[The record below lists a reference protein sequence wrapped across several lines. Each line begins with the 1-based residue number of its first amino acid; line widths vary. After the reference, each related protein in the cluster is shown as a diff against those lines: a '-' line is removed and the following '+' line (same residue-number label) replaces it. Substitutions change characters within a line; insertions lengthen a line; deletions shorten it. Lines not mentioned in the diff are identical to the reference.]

1 MLEDFR
7 LKVFMAVVQERSFTK
22 AASVLGITQPSVS
35 QNIADLEKMTG
46 RKLFDRQR
54 GSVELTAEGEVFLK
68 YVRKLL
74 ETCASVEDMFSKVSP
89 AVVKIAAS
97 EEIYA
102 YLVGPALEAFAKVH
116 PDVRFERCLFGDAD
130 LTIALVPMSSRAS
143 DPLPSRSSDPLSSRS
158 SDPLSSRSS
167 DPLSSRAQSRDL
179 PDDVISR
186 IRMSVFVPE
195 HSGSQSSSQ
204 EKTSYFDVVYRPSQA
219 FAITRLSRL
228 IRQFLA
234 Q

>member
-7 LKVFMAVVQERSFTK
+7 LKVFKAVVAERSFTK
-22 AASVLGITQPSVS
+22 AAKVLGITQPSVS

-46 RKLFDRQR
+46 RKLFDRLR
-54 GSVELTAEGEVFLK
+54 GTVVLTAEGEVFLI
-68 YVRKLL
+68 YVQKLL
-74 ETCASVEDMFSKVSP
+74 ETCATVDDMFAKVGP

-102 YLVGPALEAFAKVH
+102 YLVGPALESFSKVH

-130 LTIALVPMSSRAS
+130 LTIALIPSS
-143 DPLPSRSSDPLSSRS
+143 
-158 SDPLSSRSS
+158 
-167 DPLSSRAQSRDL
+167 SSRAQSGDF

-186 IRMSVFVPE
+186 IRMSVFVPQQ
-195 HSGSQSSSQ
+195 SDSQSSSH
-204 EKTSYFDVVYRPSQA
+204 EKTSYFDVVYRPTQA
-219 FAITRLSRL
+219 FAITRLCRL

-234 Q
+234 K

>member
-7 LKVFMAVVQERSFTK
+7 LKVFMAVVAERSFTK
-22 AASVLGITQPSVS
+22 AAKVLGITQPSVS

-46 RKLFDRQR
+46 RKLFDRLR
-54 GSVELTAEGEVFLK
+54 GTVVLTAEGEVFLI
-68 YVRKLL
+68 YVQKLL
-74 ETCASVEDMFSKVSP
+74 ETCATVDDMFAKVGP

-102 YLVGPALEAFAKVH
+102 YLVGPALESFSKVH

-130 LTIALVPMSSRAS
+130 LTIALIPSS
-143 DPLPSRSSDPLSSRS
+143 
-158 SDPLSSRSS
+158 
-167 DPLSSRAQSRDL
+167 SSRAQSGDF

-186 IRMSVFVPE
+186 IRMSVFVPQQ
-195 HSGSQSSSQ
+195 SDSQSSSH
-204 EKTSYFDVVYRPSQA
+204 EKTSYFDVVYRPTQA
-219 FAITRLSRL
+219 FAITRLCRL

-234 Q
+234 K

>member
-22 AASVLGITQPSVS
+22 AASVLGITQPAVS
-35 QNIADLEKMTG
+35 QNVADLEKMLG
-46 RKLFDRQR
+46 RKIFDRQK
-54 GSVELTAEGEVFLK
+54 GSVVLTPEGEVFLI
-68 YVRKLL
+68 YVEKLL
-74 ETCASVEDMFSKVSP
+74 ETCATVDDMFAKVNP

-102 YLVGPALEAFAKVH
+102 YLVGPSLEAFAKVH

-130 LTIALVPMSSRAS
+130 LTIALVP
-143 DPLPSRSSDPLSSRS
+143 
-158 SDPLSSRSS
+158 
-167 DPLSSRAQSRDL
+167 LSSRAESRDL

-186 IRMSVFVPE
+186 IRMSVFVPQAAD
-195 HSGSQSSSQ
+195 SQSSSQ

-219 FAITRLSRL
+219 FACTRLCRL
-228 IRQFLA
+228 IREFLVK
-234 Q
+234 

>member
-22 AASVLGITQPSVS
+22 AASVLGITQPAVS
-35 QNIADLEKMTG
+35 QNVADLEKMLS
-46 RKLFDRQR
+46 RKIFDRQK
-54 GSVELTAEGEVFLK
+54 GSVVLTPEGGVFLI
-68 YVRKLL
+68 YVEKLL
-74 ETCASVEDMFSKVSP
+74 ETCASVDDMFAKVNP

-102 YLVGPALEAFAKVH
+102 YLVGPSLEAFAKVH

-130 LTIALVPMSSRAS
+130 LTIALVPMSPR
-143 DPLPSRSSDPLSSRS
+143 D
-158 SDPLSSRSS
+158 S

-186 IRMSVFVPE
+186 IRMSVFVP
-195 HSGSQSSSQ
+195 HQAGSQSSSQ

-219 FAITRLSRL
+219 FACTRLCRL
-228 IRQFLA
+228 IRQFLSK
-234 Q
+234 

>member
-22 AASVLGITQPSVS
+22 AAAVLGITQPAVS
-35 QNIADLEKMTG
+35 QNVADLEKMLG
-46 RKLFDRQR
+46 RKIFDRQK
-54 GSVELTAEGEVFLK
+54 GAVVLTPEGEVFLI
-68 YVRKLL
+68 YVEKLL
-74 ETCASVEDMFSKVSP
+74 ETCVSVDDMFSKVSP

-130 LTIALVPMSSRAS
+130 LTIALVPSSATT
-143 DPLPSRSSDPLSSRS
+143 
-158 SDPLSSRSS
+158 
-167 DPLSSRAQSRDL
+167 
-179 PDDVISR
+179 DDVISR
-186 IRMSVFVPE
+186 IRMSVFVPQQ
-195 HSGSQSSSQ
+195 SDSQSSSQ

-219 FAITRLSRL
+219 FGITRLSRL
-228 IRQFLA
+228 IRHFLA
-234 Q
+234 K

>member
-22 AASVLGITQPSVS
+22 AASVLGITQPAVS
-35 QNIADLEKMTG
+35 QNVADLEKMLG
-46 RKLFDRQR
+46 RKIFDRQK
-54 GSVELTAEGEVFLK
+54 GSVVLTPEGEVFLI
-68 YVRKLL
+68 YVEKLL
-74 ETCASVEDMFSKVSP
+74 ETCATVDDMFAKVNP

-102 YLVGPALEAFAKVH
+102 YLVGPALESFAKVH

-130 LTIALVPMSSRAS
+130 LTIALVPVSSPLSSQASASLSSRAS
-143 DPLPSRSSDPLSSRS
+143 A
-158 SDPLSSRSS
+158 
-167 DPLSSRAQSRDL
+167 PLSSRAESRDL

-186 IRMSVFVPE
+186 IRMSVFVPQQ
-195 HSGSQSSSQ
+195 SDSQSSSQ

-219 FAITRLSRL
+219 FACTRLCRL
-228 IRQFLA
+228 IREFLVK
-234 Q
+234 

>member
-22 AASVLGITQPSVS
+22 AAAVLGITQPAVS
-35 QNIADLEKMTG
+35 QNVADLEKMLG
-46 RKLFDRQR
+46 RKIFDRQK
-54 GSVELTAEGEVFLK
+54 GAVVLTPEGEVFHI
-68 YVRKLL
+68 YVEKLL
-74 ETCASVEDMFSKVSP
+74 DTCASVDDMFSKVNP

-130 LTIALVPMSSRAS
+130 LTIALVPSSATT
-143 DPLPSRSSDPLSSRS
+143 
-158 SDPLSSRSS
+158 
-167 DPLSSRAQSRDL
+167 
-179 PDDVISR
+179 DDVISR
-186 IRMSVFVPE
+186 IRMSVFVPQQ
-195 HSGSQSSSQ
+195 SDSKSSSQ

-219 FAITRLSRL
+219 FACTRLCRL

-234 Q
+234 K

>member
-130 LTIALVPMSSRAS
+130 LTIALVP
-143 DPLPSRSSDPLSSRS
+143 SSDNI
-158 SDPLSSRSS
+158 
-167 DPLSSRAQSRDL
+167 LSSRAQTGDL
-179 PDDVISR
+179 TDDVISR

>member
-22 AASVLGITQPSVS
+22 AASVLGITQPAVS
-35 QNIADLEKMTG
+35 QNVADLEKMLG
-46 RKLFDRQR
+46 RKIFDRQK
-54 GSVELTAEGEVFLK
+54 GSVVLTPEGEVFLI
-68 YVRKLL
+68 YVEKLL
-74 ETCASVEDMFSKVSP
+74 ETCASVDDMFAKVNP

-102 YLVGPALEAFAKVH
+102 YLVGPSLEAFAKVH

-130 LTIALVPMSSRAS
+130 ITIALVPMSSQAS
-143 DPLPSRSSDPLSSRS
+143 APLSSQAS
-158 SDPLSSRSS
+158 AL
-167 DPLSSRAQSRDL
+167 LSSRAESRDL

-186 IRMSVFVPE
+186 IRMSVFVPQQ
-195 HSGSQSSSQ
+195 SDSQSSSQ

-219 FAITRLSRL
+219 FACTRLCRL
-228 IRQFLA
+228 IREFLVK
-234 Q
+234 

>member
-22 AASVLGITQPSVS
+22 AAKVLGITQPSVS

-46 RKLFDRQR
+46 RKLFDRLR
-54 GSVELTAEGEVFLK
+54 GTVVLTAEGEVFLI
-68 YVRKLL
+68 YVQKLL
-74 ETCASVEDMFSKVSP
+74 ETCATVDDMFAKVGP

-102 YLVGPALEAFAKVH
+102 YLVGPALESFSKVH

-130 LTIALVPMSSRAS
+130 LTIALIPSS
-143 DPLPSRSSDPLSSRS
+143 
-158 SDPLSSRSS
+158 
-167 DPLSSRAQSRDL
+167 SSRAQLEDI
-179 PDDVISR
+179 PGDVISR

-195 HSGSQSSSQ
+195 QSGSQSSSQ
-204 EKTSYFDVVYRPSQA
+204 EKTSYFDVVYRPTQA
-219 FAITRLSRL
+219 FAITRLCRL

-234 Q
+234 K

>member
-22 AASVLGITQPSVS
+22 AASVLGITQPAVS
-35 QNIADLEKMTG
+35 QNVADLEKMTG
-46 RKLFDRQR
+46 RKLFDRQK
-54 GSVELTAEGEVFLK
+54 GSVALTAEGEVFLL
-68 YVRKLL
+68 YVEELL
-74 ETCASVEDMFSKVSP
+74 KTCASVDDMFSKVNP

-102 YLVGPALEAFAKVH
+102 YLVGPALESFSKVH

-130 LTIALVPMSSRAS
+130 LTIVLVPSSLSQAS
-143 DPLPSRSSDPLSSRS
+143 NN
-158 SDPLSSRSS
+158 
-167 DPLSSRAQSRDL
+167 

-186 IRMSVFVPE
+186 IRMSVFVPQQ
-195 HSGSQSSSQ
+195 SGSQSSSH
-204 EKTSYFDVVYRPSQA
+204 EKTSYYDVVYRPSQA
-219 FAITRLSRL
+219 FAITRLCRL

-234 Q
+234 K

>member
-7 LKVFMAVVQERSFTK
+7 LKVFMAVVAERSFTK
-22 AASVLGITQPSVS
+22 AASVLGITQPAVS

-54 GSVELTAEGEVFLK
+54 GSVVLTAEGEVFLI
-68 YVRKLL
+68 YVQKLL
-74 ETCASVEDMFSKVSP
+74 ETCADVEDMFAKVSP

-102 YLVGPALEAFAKVH
+102 YLVGPALESFSKVH

-130 LTIALVPMSSRAS
+130 LTIALIPSS
-143 DPLPSRSSDPLSSRS
+143 
-158 SDPLSSRSS
+158 
-167 DPLSSRAQSRDL
+167 SSRAQSGDF

-186 IRMSVFVPE
+186 IRMSVFVPQQ
-195 HSGSQSSSQ
+195 SDSQSSSH
-204 EKTSYFDVVYRPSQA
+204 EKTSYFDVVYRPTQA
-219 FAITRLSRL
+219 FAITRLCRL

-234 Q
+234 K

>member
-7 LKVFMAVVQERSFTK
+7 LKVFMAVVAERSFTK
-22 AASVLGITQPSVS
+22 AASVLGITQPAVS
-35 QNIADLEKMTG
+35 QNFADLEKMTG

-54 GSVELTAEGEVFLK
+54 GSVVLTAEGEVFLI
-68 YVRKLL
+68 YVQKLL
-74 ETCASVEDMFSKVSP
+74 ETCASVDDMFAKVGP

-102 YLVGPALEAFAKVH
+102 YLVGPALESFSKVH

-130 LTIALVPMSSRAS
+130 LTIALIPSS
-143 DPLPSRSSDPLSSRS
+143 
-158 SDPLSSRSS
+158 
-167 DPLSSRAQSRDL
+167 SSRAQSGDF

-186 IRMSVFVPE
+186 IRMSVFVPQQ
-195 HSGSQSSSQ
+195 SDSQSSSH
-204 EKTSYFDVVYRPSQA
+204 EKTSYFDVVYRPTQA
-219 FAITRLSRL
+219 FAITRLCRL

-234 Q
+234 K

>member
-7 LKVFMAVVQERSFTK
+7 LKVFMAVVAARSFTK
-22 AASVLGITQPSVS
+22 AASVLGITQPAVS

-54 GSVELTAEGEVFLK
+54 GSVVLTAEGEVFLI
-68 YVRKLL
+68 YVQKLL
-74 ETCASVEDMFSKVSP
+74 ETCASVDDMFAKVGP

-102 YLVGPALEAFAKVH
+102 YLVGPALESFSKVH

-130 LTIALVPMSSRAS
+130 LTIALIPSS
-143 DPLPSRSSDPLSSRS
+143 
-158 SDPLSSRSS
+158 
-167 DPLSSRAQSRDL
+167 SSRAQSGDF

-186 IRMSVFVPE
+186 IRMSVFVPQQ
-195 HSGSQSSSQ
+195 SDSQFSSH
-204 EKTSYFDVVYRPSQA
+204 EKTSYFDVVYRPTQA
-219 FAITRLSRL
+219 FAITRLCRL

-234 Q
+234 K

>member
-7 LKVFMAVVQERSFTK
+7 LKVFMAVVAERSFTK

-46 RKLFDRQR
+46 RKLFDRLR
-54 GSVELTAEGEVFLK
+54 GTVVLTAEGEVFLI
-68 YVRKLL
+68 YVQKLL
-74 ETCASVEDMFSKVSP
+74 ETCATVDDMFAKVGP

-102 YLVGPALEAFAKVH
+102 YLVGPALESFSKVH

-130 LTIALVPMSSRAS
+130 LTIALIPSS
-143 DPLPSRSSDPLSSRS
+143 
-158 SDPLSSRSS
+158 
-167 DPLSSRAQSRDL
+167 SSRAQSGDF

-186 IRMSVFVPE
+186 IRMSVFVPQQ
-195 HSGSQSSSQ
+195 SDSQSSSH
-204 EKTSYFDVVYRPSQA
+204 EKTSYFDVVYRPTQA
-219 FAITRLSRL
+219 FAITRLCRL

-234 Q
+234 K